1 MNLNVT
7 KRERKQI
14 SNEQIKGYYAEY
26 PQIVVET
33 HHFLLPNKERI
44 ATWKMF
50 LAQKKGHIRR

>member
-44 ATWKMF
+44 AT
-50 LAQKKGHIRR
+50 